1 MIPKTDWKNKS
12 SSFSKK
18 IKKNKK
24 KSYMKS
30 IELFMKLDFAIVQ
43 Y

>member
-24 KSYMKS
+24 K
-30 IELFMKLDFAIVQ
+30 ELHEKH
-43 Y
+43 